1 MTKSRIEFR
10 KINSNYIYEYR
21 EKREDWYIG
30 IELGRSHGLSRQS
43 LRMGDRKRDL
53 HLKPS
58 QLSVFLWIQPL
69 LISCRGWLVCV
80 WTWSCWR
87 SCWFPSSVGSVLRVS
102 GPWSFLIKSEDL
114 AVHGQLPEP
123 AEKQEITSL
132 VIFRCFADHRVNVY
146 SLIFVSLI
154 SLFWYFQL
162 SSYLFIYYI

>member
-1 MTKSRIEFR
+1 MDYRDRAWEWETEREISTWNPHNCLASSEF
-10 KINSNYIYEYR
+10 NPYLYR
-21 EKREDWYIG
+21 AE
-30 IELGRSHGLSRQS
+30 
-43 LRMGDRKRDL
+43 
-53 HLKPS
+53 
-58 QLSVFLWIQPL
+58 
-69 LISCRGWLVCV
+69 GWLVCV

-146 SLIFVSLI
+146 SVIFVSLI

-162 SSYLFIYYI
+162 SSYLFIYFI